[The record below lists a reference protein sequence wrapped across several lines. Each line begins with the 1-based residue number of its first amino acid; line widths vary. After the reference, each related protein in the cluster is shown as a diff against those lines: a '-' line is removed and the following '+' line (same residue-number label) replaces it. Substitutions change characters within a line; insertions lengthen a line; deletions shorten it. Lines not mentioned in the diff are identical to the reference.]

1 MKPILAITMGDPA
14 GIGPEIVVK
23 ALAHKEIYEIC
34 TPVVIGDYEALW
46 DANRFCHTNLAFN
59 EINAAADANDAGGTK
74 GAQGV
79 WGIQGIKGTHGI
91 IDLINLNYLT
101 KGGWEYKKIS
111 ELCGKASFEY
121 VRCGI
126 EMALSEE
133 VHGVVTGPISKESI
147 NKAGFP
153 YSGHTEIFADFTN
166 TRDYSMLL
174 MSGSLRVMHVTTHVS
189 MKKACEMITKERVY
203 TVINLADE
211 ALKALGIRAPRIAV
225 AGLNPHSGE
234 NGLFGDEEKT
244 AIEPA
249 IDQATEEGIH
259 VEGPIPPDSVFI
271 KAMAGI
277 YDVVVAMYHDQGHIP
292 VKLSGFKIDPETKAF
307 TSVSGVNCTVG
318 LPIIR
323 SSVDHGT
330 AFDKAGEGIASE
342 ESMIDAIK
350 VGVMMAKV
358 KYEG

>member
-23 ALAHKEIYEIC
+23 ALAHPEIYEIC
-34 TPVVIGDYEALW
+34 TPIVIGDYEALS
-46 DANRFCHTNLAFN
+46 DANRLCNKSLSFN
-59 EINAAADANDAGGTK
+59 EINELTD
-74 GAQGV
+74 
-79 WGIQGIKGTHGI
+79 IKGSCGT
-91 IDLINLNYLT
+91 IDLINLNYL
-101 KGGWEYKKIS
+101 KRGSWEYKKIS

-121 VRCGI
+121 VRRGI
-126 EMALSEE
+126 ELALSGD
-133 VHGVVTGPISKESI
+133 VHGVVTGPINKESI
-147 NKAGFP
+147 NKAGFH

-174 MSGSLRVMHVTTHVS
+174 MSGDLRVMHVTTHVS
-189 MKKACEMITKERVY
+189 MKKACEMINKERVY
-203 TVINLADE
+203 TVIKLADE
-211 ALKALGIRAPRIAV
+211 SLKALGIKAPRIAV

-249 IDQATEEGIH
+249 IDKALKEGID

-330 AFDKAGEGIASE
+330 AFDVAGEGIASE

-358 KYEG
+358 KYKGEM